1 MSIAVLIVLFVFV
14 VVLVWNPNLEI
25 RYFSLFALGTPIV
38 GFLSIWLA
46 PRIRA
51 RLQYRRMPSAQTAI
65 TMSVSDS
72 GMHVQSKHYDSRV
85 NWSTYIGWAEGES
98 VFVLFPQPRIY
109 VPIPKRAF
117 SNEQNEQFREM
128 LRRNV
133 GKK

>member
-1 MSIAVLIVLFVFV
+1 MLIVPFVFGLV
-14 VVLVWNPNLEI
+14 LLVWNPSLEL
-25 RYFSLFALGTPIV
+25 RYFSLFALGMPIV
-38 GFLSIWLA
+38 GFFVMWIG
-46 PRIRA
+46 PRINA
-51 RLQYRRMPSAQTAI
+51 RLQYRRMPSAQTPM

-117 SNEQNEQFREM
+117 SCEQLAQFREIPQ
-128 LRRNV
+128 RNIV
-133 GKK
+133 KQ